1 VTLQPLISWKVKLTV
16 MPMSTIRHLRSL
28 PRLVSVTLLGMSVAA
43 HAASDCDSV
52 TVEYDPDYPPV
63 SWESRERTKLIV
75 ERCNGGMRE
84 KDATVDEYFR
94 AVQSVLVARQ
104 VPKAWGMLP
113 IHSPNVRVTVVNG
126 GQKTVMVAP
135 VNDDRLIYGVV
146 EGPRE
151 IARFEGMKEIVA
163 LTQRYLAARYRFTP

>member
-1 VTLQPLISWKVKLTV
+1 MRAISFMSVKHHMRAL
-16 MPMSTIRHLRSL
+16 RHLVLAAFAS
-28 PRLVSVTLLGMSVAA
+28 MSVCA

-75 ERCNGGMRE
+75 ERCNAGMRE

-94 AVQSVLVARQ
+94 DVQRVLVARQ